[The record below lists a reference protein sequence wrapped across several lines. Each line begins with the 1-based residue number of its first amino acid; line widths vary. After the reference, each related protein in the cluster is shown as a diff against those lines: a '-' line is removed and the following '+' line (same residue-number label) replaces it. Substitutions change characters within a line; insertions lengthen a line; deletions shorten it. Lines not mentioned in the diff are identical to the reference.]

1 METKDI
7 THELEFSA
15 SPTQVY
21 EALMNADIHGDI
33 TGGNADIE
41 EKEGYSFS
49 IYDSYITGKN
59 IRLEKPHK
67 IIQEWRAN
75 EEHWPKSHFSIL
87 EITLTQEGNRTK
99 MLFEQKGV
107 PSPHADDIS
116 KGWYE
121 YYWNPMQEYFA
132 N

>member
-7 THELEFSA
+7 KHEVEFSA

-21 EALMNADIHGDI
+21 EALMNAEVHGDI
-33 TGGNADIE
+33 TGANADIE
-41 EKEGYSFS
+41 DKLGYTFS
-49 IYDSYITGKN
+49 IYDYYITGKN
-59 IRLEKPHK
+59 ILLEKPFK

-75 EEHWPKSHFSIL
+75 EQHWPQNHFSIL
-87 EITLTQEGNRTK
+87 EINLTQVGNKTQ
-99 MLFEQKGV
+99 MLFEQKGI
-107 PSPHADDIS
+107 PSPHAEDIS
-116 KGWYE
+116 NGWYE